1 MVLTPNSEIVRS
13 NFLIGES
20 SKVDEHGD
28 QYQVEKIDYA
38 LRPTYPFLLTTKL
51 STTQQTTNL
60 QNNQSTSYSI
70 KNQSTGKEDKKR
82 RVEKE
87 TVIRI
92 ENDILKKDGYDSILV
107 KAAVIWISPGKIIFI
122 LEPTRVEIMQRK
134 FELNT
139 KLKVYHNGN
148 IFLADKM
155 TYSDKPFHP
164 ILHTSYL
171 SPDPTYQAPVTGFD
185 WEMARHWKKPAWTPE
200 EYAEHFANPLVAKVR
215 DRDGYLPMI
224 LDNGE
229 KAIPVTAKPF
239 DGVDLNPWGTPSRFC
254 VRSTRPMYVLLETRT
269 YFKRKYFDI
278 EAGCVLR
285 NDLGELVC
293 TEVQYPFFPYHPALT
308 VSSAS

>member
-1 MVLTPNSEIVRS
+1 MRRKVLEGNCYIPYKLIRS
-13 NFLIGES
+13 
-20 SKVDEHGD
+20 
-28 QYQVEKIDYA
+28 
-38 LRPTYPFLLTTKL
+38 L
-51 STTQQTTNL
+51 SNP
-60 QNNQSTSYSI
+60 QNNQSTN
-70 KNQSTGKEDKKR
+70 KVDNKR

-92 ENDILKKDGYDSILV
+92 ENDVIKRDGYDSIQL
-107 KAAVIWISPGKIIFI
+107 KAAVIQASPGKLIFI
-122 LEPTRVEIMQRK
+122 LEPTRAEIMQRK

-148 IFLADKM
+148 IFLADEM

-164 ILHTSYL
+164 SLHTSYL
-171 SPDPTYQAPVTGFD
+171 SPDPTYQTPITGFD
-185 WEMARHWKKPAWTPE
+185 WEMARHWKKPAWTTPE
-200 EYAEHFANPLVAKVR
+200 EYAEHFANPLIAKVR

-254 VRSTRPMYVLLETRT
+254 VYGRGPMYVLLETRT
-269 YFKRKYFDI
+269 YFERKYFDLV
-278 EAGCVLR
+278 AGCTLR
-285 NDLGELVC
+285 SDLGYLVC
-293 TEVQYPFFPYHPALT
+293 TEVQYPFFPYHPVLT

>member
-1 MVLTPNSEIVRS
+1 MRRKVLEGNCYIPNKLIRLLS
-13 NFLIGES
+13 N
-20 SKVDEHGD
+20 
-28 QYQVEKIDYA
+28 
-38 LRPTYPFLLTTKL
+38 P
-51 STTQQTTNL
+51 
-60 QNNQSTSYSI
+60 QNNQSTN
-70 KNQSTGKEDKKR
+70 KVDNKR

-92 ENDILKKDGYDSILV
+92 ENDVLKRDGYDSIQL
-107 KAAVIWISPGKIIFI
+107 KAAVIQASPGKLIFI
-122 LEPTRVEIMQRK
+122 LEPTRAEIMQRK

-148 IFLADKM
+148 IFLADEM

-164 ILHTSYL
+164 ILHTSFL
-171 SPDPTYQAPVTGFD
+171 SPDPTYRAPITGFD

-200 EYAEHFANPLVAKVR
+200 EYAEHFANSLIAKVR

-239 DGVDLNPWGTPSRFC
+239 DGVDLNLWGTPSRFC
-254 VRSTRPMYVLLETRT
+254 VYGRGPMYVLLETRT
-269 YFKRKYFDI
+269 YFERKYFDL
-278 EAGCVLR
+278 EAGCTLR
-285 NDLGELVC
+285 SDLGDLVC
-293 TEVQYPFFPYHPALT
+293 TEVQYPFFPYHPVLT

>member
-1 MVLTPNSEIVRS
+1 MRRKIFEGNCYIPNK
-13 NFLIGES
+13 LIKS
-20 SKVDEHGD
+20 L
-28 QYQVEKIDYA
+28 A
-38 LRPTYPFLLTTKL
+38 NP
-51 STTQQTTNL
+51 
-60 QNNQSTSYSI
+60 QNNQSTSNSTQ
-70 KNQSTGKEDKKR
+70 NQSTTNKVDNKR

-92 ENDILKKDGYDSILV
+92 ENGILKKDGYDSILV
-107 KAAVIWISPGKIIFI
+107 KAAVIWTSPGKIIFI
-122 LEPTRVEIMQRK
+122 LEPTRAEIMQRK

-148 IFLADKM
+148 ISLADEM

-164 ILHTSYL
+164 IHHTSHL
-171 SPDPTYQAPVTGFD
+171 SPDPTYQAPITGFD
-185 WEMARHWKKPAWTPE
+185 REMARHWKKPAWTPK
-200 EYAEHFANPLVAKVR
+200 EYAEHFANHLIAKVR

-239 DGVDLNPWGTPSRFC
+239 DGVDLNPWGTPSKYC
-254 VRSTRPMYVLLETRT
+254 ISNTKPMYVLLETRS
-269 YFKRKYFDI
+269 YFERKYFDI

-285 NDLGELVC
+285 NDLEELVC
-293 TEVQYPFFPYHPALT
+293 TEVQYPFFPYHPVLT